1 MGAVHNPPPPPLYTP
16 VNYSIIFPSLH
27 KPTYSETRKT
37 VELEDE
43 L

>member
-1 MGAVHNPPPPPLYTP
+1 MGGSTQPPPPPLYTP
-16 VNYSIIFPSLH
+16 VDYSMILPSLH